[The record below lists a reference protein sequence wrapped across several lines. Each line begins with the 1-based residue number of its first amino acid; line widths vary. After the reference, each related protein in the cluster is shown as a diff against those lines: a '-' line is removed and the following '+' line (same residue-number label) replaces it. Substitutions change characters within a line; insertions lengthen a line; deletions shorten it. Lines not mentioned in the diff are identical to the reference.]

1 MLDVID
7 WIGSLKVREK
17 SGARVV
23 LSLSRTT
30 RGLGWAAVA
39 CGVIVA
45 VQAWAISPYLAI
57 LPGLCAAAGAVVAS
71 LDRVLVFDRDAGV
84 LRLEQKVLGFTNH
97 QVVPLFH
104 LRAVVVAARPAAGI
118 SALRISPRFVAYV
131 ERRVGGP
138 IYLDEARRC
147 AVLLRMAE
155 SIAEAADLRLEY
167 DAAAN

>member
-17 SGARVV
+17 SPSRVA
-23 LSLSRTT
+23 LSLSKTT
-30 RGLGWAAVA
+30 RALGWAAVA
-39 CGVIVA
+39 CGVVVA
-45 VQAWAISPYLAI
+45 AQAWPISPYLAI
-57 LPGLCAAAGAVVAS
+57 LPGLCVLAGAVIAS

-84 LRLEQKVLGFTNH
+84 LRLEQRVIGLTSR

-104 LRAVVVAARPAAGI
+104 LRAVVVAARGGAGF
-118 SALRISPRFVAYV
+118 SALGLGPRFVAYV
-131 ERRVGGP
+131 ERRVGAP

-155 SIAEAADLRLEY
+155 TIAEAADLRLEY